1 MKPPEIEHTAITVD
15 HIQRERDII
24 AFAILAEMLPLLLS
38 IQKISS
44 SVVLPKLH
52 IPLELEALTPA
63 AKMYTPLACC
73 VGLPP
78 HSRISVE
85 HASIWPISKAGLS
98 VEAQR
103 RWRTAKLFHKHQHL
117 FRKELPLNSAH
128 PGARMRHAELQEMC
142 HRQS

>member
-52 IPLELEALTPA
+52 IPLELEALTPD
-63 AKMYTPLACC
+63 AKMCTPRACC
-73 VGLPP
+73 VGLHQ
-78 HSRISVE
+78 HSRISVDD
-85 HASIWPISKAGLS
+85 AINKARLS

-128 PGARMRHAELQEMC
+128 PGARMRHAELQEVC